1 MFFHTMTT
9 KMKQMFDDYI
19 NGNLAAAKRRAKRYK
34 FGKVYAAAQEIFSE
48 KKAIAVTLYLKEPS
62 QETFQKACDAD
73 WVCISKLPPDAICG
87 VRIVALPVL
96 PKA

>member
-1 MFFHTMTT
+1 MGGIHKSYQIRYPKIFIFRVDFFMFFHTMTT

-73 WVCISKLPPDAICG
+73 
-87 VRIVALPVL
+87 
-96 PKA
+96 